1 MWTLETLNVCYTI
14 KSRANTPIYCLEMVL
29 WQLNKTASRIHLAGN
44 RLYVRQGINR
54 HIKLKSWDTGKQET
68 EINNKIQAD
77 LLIPAMS
84 LSFQLEKDPLASE
97 INIFTSKIMRFKNCV
112 KLRLISESVFA
123 ILKLIARSS
132 KSF

>member
-1 MWTLETLNVCYTI
+1 M
-14 KSRANTPIYCLEMVL
+14 
-29 WQLNKTASRIHLAGN
+29 
-44 RLYVRQGINR
+44 
-54 HIKLKSWDTGKQET
+54 
-68 EINNKIQAD
+68 
-77 LLIPAMS
+77 IPPMS

-97 INIFTSKIMRFKNCV
+97 INMRFKNCV

>member
-1 MWTLETLNVCYTI
+1 M
-14 KSRANTPIYCLEMVL
+14 
-29 WQLNKTASRIHLAGN
+29 
-44 RLYVRQGINR
+44 
-54 HIKLKSWDTGKQET
+54 
-68 EINNKIQAD
+68 
-77 LLIPAMS
+77 IPAMS

-97 INIFTSKIMRFKNCV
+97 INIFTGKIMRFKNCV